1 MSVSKVESHIL
12 DGLSYYTG
20 EIFLSTQKAIPYSVN
35 KALDTDFREEAYKK
49 SNSWLRPWLPSPMM
63 ISIQLQVCFHLPC
76 CILCLQSLY
85 VLSTFNKHQHFN
97 VAQVTQFYLKLGS
110 IKAYN
115 NYYAPI
121 SSFSSEN
128 TYAFS
133 AMCDICKLKPVK
145 PVFWSTNTMRYL
157 YSFLALFV
165 LKLNNNIK

>member
-1 MSVSKVESHIL
+1 ML
-12 DGLSYYTG
+12 FRWLS
-20 EIFLSTQKAIPYSVN
+20 
-35 KALDTDFREEAYKK
+35 
-49 SNSWLRPWLPSPMM
+49 
-63 ISIQLQVCFHLPC
+63 SIW
-76 CILCLQSLY
+76 S
-85 VLSTFNKHQHFN
+85 
-97 VAQVTQFYLKLGS
+97 S

-121 SSFSSEN
+121 SLFASEN

>member
-1 MSVSKVESHIL
+1 MGFHTISERFSCRHKKLYHIVSTKPQTLTLGKRPTKSRTA
-12 DGLSYYTG
+12 GYTA
-20 EIFLSTQKAIPYSVN
+20 LVAI
-35 KALDTDFREEAYKK
+35 T
-49 SNSWLRPWLPSPMM
+49 

-121 SSFSSEN
+121 SLFSSEN

-133 AMCDICKLKPVK
+133 ATCDICKLKPVK

-165 LKLNNNIK
+165 LKLNNNIKQFQFFT